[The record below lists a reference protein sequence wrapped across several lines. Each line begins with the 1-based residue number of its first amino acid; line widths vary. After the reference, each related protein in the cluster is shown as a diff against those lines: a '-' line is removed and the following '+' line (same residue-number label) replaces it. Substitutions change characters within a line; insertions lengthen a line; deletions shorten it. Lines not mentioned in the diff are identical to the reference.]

1 MNNIHVHILL
11 IIFGNIVVGNI
22 HTNNMLVPIVCLLSL
37 SIRNYTYTY
46 IEIFLHIYAES
57 KWPVV
62 VAWKRRQFLVRVPK
76 PKTKDTLVQ

>member
-1 MNNIHVHILL
+1 MNNIHVYIIL
-11 IIFGNIVVGNI
+11 IIFGNIVVRNI

-37 SIRNYTYTY
+37 SIRIHTLRYSY
-46 IEIFLHIYAES
+46 IYIRGIQ
-57 KWPVV
+57 WPVV